1 MPRKRSKSP
10 KNRSRSKRAK
20 SKAKPRSKSKNRKYG
35 GDPLREPA
43 QKQLNVPK
51 YGSVV
56 DISHWIQN
64 NPQTKAPEY
73 FNPTI
78 ITKTFSPDIMNAY
91 PTYMESNIDKRF
103 VYVEWR
109 EGPVNNW
116 RYRSTANVPE
126 ITTGSGMH
134 KIAAPEEVG
143 WDLNYGI
150 CIFNNAILN
159 TDIFIVSYSTD
170 KPCIKVYI
178 KRNDESVLSA
188 KVYFKNSQYYVFI
201 FDMYSDKTGDY
212 TPFLW
217 YSYVYDSKEEMLKV
231 IGAFIQNPQI
241 KIKMKEKKEEED
253 EKNQLNAKK

>member
-73 FNPTI
+73 FNPTVI
-78 ITKTFSPDIMNAY
+78 KKMIGSNIMNAY

-116 RYRSTANVPE
+116 RYRSTANVPK
-126 ITTGSGMH
+126 ISTGSGMEY
-134 KIAAPEEVG
+134 IAPTEQKSMFSA
-143 WDLNYGI
+143 DDGI
-150 CIFNNAILN
+150 CISKNATLN

-178 KRNDESVLSA
+178 KRIDESVLSA
-188 KVYFKNSQYYVFI
+188 KVYFKNNQYHVFI

-231 IGAFIQNPQI
+231 IGAFIQNPKI
-241 KIKMKEKKEEED
+241 KIRM
-253 EKNQLNAKK
+253 